1 MYNIKYYYLKI
12 YIKKQDIKSKNDVLK
27 SIFQDNNNKKTF
39 FF

>member
-12 YIKKQDIKSKNDVLK
+12 YIKIQDIKSKNDVLK